1 MRVRMT
7 PIRERVG
14 EVGLKLENDIR
25 DMNVLKT
32 LCSASLLVV
41 MASADARIPVKVET
55 FPLSDVRLTQSPFK
69 HAEDLDIRYL
79 LGLDPDRLLAPYLK
93 GAGLEPK
100 ADNYTNWENTGL
112 DGHIGGH
119 YVSALAYMYA
129 ATGNEEIKQR
139 LDYMLSEWKRAQD
152 AAGDG
157 YLCGAPNGRKI
168 WDAVSK
174 GDIQASSFGLNGGWV
189 PLYNIHKT
197 YAGLRD
203 AYVVAGCAQAKDMLV
218 KLTDWMMNLTKDL
231 SDEQIQDMLRSEHGG
246 LNEVFAD
253 VADLTG
259 KDSYLQLA
267 RRFSHRAILDPLL
280 KQEDQLTGKHANT
293 QIPKVIGY
301 KRIADLEGDESWD
314 DAARFFWKTVVDQ
327 RSISIG
333 GNSVREHFHPSEDFS
348 SMLTSEQGPETCN
361 TYNMLRLTK
370 MLYQTSADAH
380 YMDYYERALYNHIL
394 STIDPVQGGFVYFT
408 PMRSGHYRVYSQP
421 QTSFWC
427 CVGSGMENHAKYGE
441 MIYAHGGDDLYVN
454 LFIPSVLQW
463 GKVRVEQ
470 RTSFPYEEATTLRL
484 SCSKAKTFT
493 VKFRVPEWT
502 DASRMELTVN
512 GTAQPVSVSGGYV
525 AVSRKWTDGDEVRLT
540 LPMSLRA
547 VVLPDGSDNYSFMYG
562 PVVLASRMGKQE
574 QVGLFADDSR
584 GGHIA
589 GGPQWPLQ
597 DMPVI
602 VGDKNELLSH
612 IEKVEGKPLEFKL
625 RGVRPERYE
634 GMVLEPFNRLYECR
648 YMVYWPVI
656 SPEKLKAQQE
666 ELARVER
673 ERNALEAATADKV
686 ICGEQQPESDHFI
699 QSEQSRTGSQ
709 GNRHWRAADGAGWFS
724 YRMKTNGR
732 EVARLRVIY
741 AAGGKDVAATVSV
754 DGQAAGILGQPDGKG
769 MQTVFLDLPEGV
781 SGKDVLTVRF
791 APSGKSSTPRVYE
804 IRLLVADE

>member
-1 MRVRMT
+1 
-7 PIRERVG
+7 
-14 EVGLKLENDIR
+14 
-25 DMNVLKT
+25 MNVLRS
-32 LCSASLLVV
+32 LCSASLLFVWF
-41 MASADARIPVKVET
+41 SANARIPVKVET
-55 FPLSDVRLTQSPFK
+55 FPLNDVRLTQSPFK
-69 HAEDLDIRYL
+69 HAEDLDVRYL

-119 YVSALAYMYA
+119 YVSALSYMYA
-129 ATGNEEIKQR
+129 ATGDEEIKQR
-139 LDYMLSEWKRAQD
+139 LDYMLSELKRAQD

-168 WDAVSK
+168 WEAVSK

-203 AYVVAGCAQAKDMLV
+203 AYLLAGSKEARDMLV
-218 KLTDWMMNLTKDL
+218 KLTDWMMNMTKDL

-267 RRFSHRAILDPLL
+267 HRFSHREILDPLL
-280 KQEDQLTGKHANT
+280 KHEDRLTGKHANT

-301 KRIADLEGDESWD
+301 KRIADLEGDRAWD
-314 DAARFFWKTVVDQ
+314 DAARFFWETVVER

-370 MLYQTSADAH
+370 MLYQTSADVH

-394 STIDPVQGGFVYFT
+394 STINPVQGGFVYFT

-441 MIYAHGGDDLYVN
+441 MIYGHSEDELYVN

-470 RTSFPYEEATTLRL
+470 FTGFPYEEATTLRL
-484 SCSKAKTFT
+484 SCGRAKEFT

-502 DASRMELTVN
+502 DGER
-512 GTAQPVSVSGGYV
+512 
-525 AVSRKWTDGDEVRLT
+525 
-540 LPMSLRA
+540 
-547 VVLPDGSDNYSFMYG
+547 DGST
-562 PVVLASRMGKQE
+562 R
-574 QVGLFADDSR
+574 VGIRRLCD
-584 GGHIA
+584 
-589 GGPQWPLQ
+589 
-597 DMPVI
+597 
-602 VGDKNELLSH
+602 
-612 IEKVEGKPLEFKL
+612 GKPQMG
-625 RGVRPERYE
+625 R
-634 GMVLEPFNRLYECR
+634 
-648 YMVYWPVI
+648 
-656 SPEKLKAQQE
+656 
-666 ELARVER
+666 
-673 ERNALEAATADKV
+673 
-686 ICGEQQPESDHFI
+686 
-699 QSEQSRTGSQ
+699 
-709 GNRHWRAADGAGWFS
+709 WRRSAAD
-724 YRMKTNGR
+724 
-732 EVARLRVIY
+732 
-741 AAGGKDVAATVSV
+741 
-754 DGQAAGILGQPDGKG
+754 
-769 MQTVFLDLPEGV
+769 
-781 SGKDVLTVRF
+781 
-791 APSGKSSTPRVYE
+791 
-804 IRLLVADE
+804 VADVFACGRSARWFG